1 MSQNKTKFVI
11 IMVISVYLLIT
22 VNCLS
27 SQEPKLVQNAN
38 PRIINQNDYSSI
50 IIDTRETGIL
60 YIDNVMIGKVNKG
73 KNIVTDLTLGK
84 HDFTVKFK
92 DNEEKYSTEI
102 KKNFSNFLKFYYT
115 NYNIEPKIVDYSN
128 EELTKKLYII
138 LNQAYELL
146 GRAPNSKVI
155 VKNKS
160 FTLDC
165 VGTVSAIFYAA
176 DIDLQKMYLPYSG
189 ATGVKRLFQLLQS
202 NTTLNSSRLPA
213 VGDLVFWDDTY
224 DHNND
229 GIFGND
235 PLTHVGVVTKA
246 DDDGTIHYVHQ
257 HIVYGVIVE
266 KMNLYMPTERY
277 DSSGKEINSPMH
289 AMSNNNLKNGLP
301 YLSGELWYSNGGVLK
316 FTEK

>member
-1 MSQNKTKFVI
+1 MKKTFISGLI
-11 IMVISVYLLIT
+11 ILIYLVFT
-22 VNCLS
+22 VSCLS
-27 SQEPKLVQNAN
+27 TQEPKLTQNAV
-38 PRIINQNDYSSI
+38 PKIISQDDYSSM
-50 IIDTRETGIL
+50 IIDTRDPGTL
-60 YIDNVMIGKVNKG
+60 FIDGVLIGKVNKG

-84 HDFTVKFK
+84 HNFTVKFK
-92 DNEEKYSTEI
+92 DNEEKYSAEI

-115 NYNIEPKIVDYSN
+115 NYDIEPRTIDYEN
-128 EELTKKLYII
+128 EILTKKLFLL
-138 LNQAYELL
+138 LNQAYDLL
-146 GRAPNSKVI
+146 GRAPNSKVV
-155 VKNKS
+155 VKDKS

-176 DIDLQKMYLPYSG
+176 DIDLQKMYLPFSG
-189 ATGVKRLFQLLQS
+189 ATGVKRLFQLMEA

-213 VGDLVFWDDTY
+213 VGDLIFWDDTY

-235 PLTHVGVVTKA
+235 PLTHVGVVTKVE
-246 DDDGTIHYVHQ
+246 DDGTVHYVHQ
-257 HIVYGVIVE
+257 HILYGVIVE
-266 KMNLYMPTERY
+266 RMNLYKPGERY

-289 AMSNNNLKNGLP
+289 ARSGSNMRNGLP